1 MRGVVVLEVTGRLS
15 DAVQDLDWA
24 IQLALAEGP
33 RGVVCDLSG
42 VLEDAE
48 PAAVEVLATAGR
60 HVRDWPGIPVAVAC
74 PDPRVR
80 EVLGAHHMG
89 GQLIVTASVFSAVS
103 MVLVTPT
110 PVVAKLRLAPHP
122 TAPRASRDFVTRT
135 LLDWGLDRLILAA
148 NLLVSEL
155 VTNSTMQA
163 TTDIEVSISWNLR
176 ALRLAVRDNSPDFS
190 RQAYTRWNLNG
201 SRLTAVADLSHGFGF
216 LPTADEGKVAWA
228 VLNAAQPHPLTS
240 RRSPDSATAP
250 PQHPEL
256 ADDSAAEASLRT
268 V

>member
-1 MRGVVVLEVTGRLS
+1 VVLEVTGRLS

-33 RGVVCDLSG
+33 RGV
-42 VLEDAE
+42 
-48 PAAVEVLATAGR
+48 
-60 HVRDWPGIPVAVAC
+60 
-74 PDPRVR
+74 
-80 EVLGAHHMG
+80 AHHMG

-135 LLDWGLDRLILAA
+135 LLDWGLDRLVLAA
-148 NLLVSEL
+148 NLVVSEL
-155 VTNSTMQA
+155 VTNSTMHA

-176 ALRLAVRDNSPDFS
+176 ALRLAVRDNSPDLA
-190 RQAYTRWNLNG
+190 RQTYTRWNLNG
-201 SRLTAVADLSHGFGF
+201 SRLTAVADLSRGFGF
-216 LPTADEGKVAWA
+216 LPIADEGKVAWA
-228 VLNAAQPHPLTS
+228 VLNAAQKQPLTS
-240 RRSPDSATAP
+240 RRLDSATAP
-250 PQHPEL
+250 PQHPEFTD
-256 ADDSAAEASLRT
+256 AGPAETSPCT